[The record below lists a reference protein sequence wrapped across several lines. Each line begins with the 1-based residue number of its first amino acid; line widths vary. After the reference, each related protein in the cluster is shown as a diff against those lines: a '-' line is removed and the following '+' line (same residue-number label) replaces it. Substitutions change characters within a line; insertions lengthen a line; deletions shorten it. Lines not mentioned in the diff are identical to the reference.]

1 MKIINQSYEILSEI
15 SPGGIKELKLIEL
28 AARTCYKSEDKASE
42 DGESAKRMIKTLI
55 KHHHEAMLEHSSLT
69 VKFITNR
76 AIANEFVRHRL
87 ASFAQESTRYC
98 NYSIEDK
105 FDGEV
110 TFIYPYFDPFN
121 HYPSSD
127 TNFKPFFDTY
137 KFAEHAYLHLIKN
150 GVKPEIARG
159 VLPLDTKTE
168 LVVTANYREWRH
180 ILNLRACN
188 ATGPAHPQIQELCRM
203 VLLELQE
210 TIPVVFDDL
219 GLEVNYT
226 NG

>member
-1 MKIINQSYEILSEI
+1 MKVIDQSYEILSEI

-42 DGESAKRMIKTLI
+42 DGESAKRMVKTLI

-87 ASFAQESTRYC
+87 AAYAQESTRYC
-98 NYSIEDK
+98 NYSLEDK

-110 TFIYPYFDPFN
+110 TYIYPYMDPFKDSPG
-121 HYPSSD
+121 Y
-127 TNFKPFFDTY
+127 KPFYDSFKY
-137 KFAEHAYLHLIKN
+137 AEKAYLHLVSN
-150 GVKPEIARG
+150 GVKPEIARD
-159 VLPLDTKTE
+159 VLPLATKTE
-168 LVVTANYREWRH
+168 LTVTTNYREWRH

-188 ATGPAHPQIQELCRM
+188 ATGPAHPQIRELCM
-203 VLLELQE
+203 ALLRQLKER
-210 TIPVVFDDL
+210 IPVVFDDL
-219 GLEVNYT
+219 FTEVNYT